1 MSWSLVLG
9 EREGRMLSTTTHRFV
24 RTAAP
29 FVVLVIVLLLGR
41 NARADSVDTL
51 IKQLGDSSD
60 KVRLAAAL
68 NLAKAGDERGIL
80 PLAKTLLND
89 DDKNVRGA
97 AAVGLG
103 KLIKANPSTRYKNLA
118 TANLKTAAA
127 NDGSDF
133 VKTQASN
140 ALSAIGA
147 GGTGSTSRPTGGGG
161 GIYVNIGP
169 MSSKTSSAKNVKWRA
184 VMVKTAAKTLSKVA
198 GHMQQTW
205 PGGTPS
211 KAALA
216 KGGVSG
222 FYIDGTLNTLDIKTS
237 GGGATISCKVSMLL
251 ADFPDKS
258 VFGFLNGGASV
269 TASSSQSDQDL
280 ASEDCVTAVIENLIT
295 SKIVPTIKSKVP

>member
-1 MSWSLVLG
+1 
-9 EREGRMLSTTTHRFV
+9 MLTRIALRFT
-24 RTAAP
+24 RIAAP
-29 FVVLVIVLLLGR
+29 LVVVLALLISGS
-41 NARADSVDTL
+41 ARADSVDTL
-51 IKQLGDSSD
+51 VKQLGDSSD

-89 DDKNVRGA
+89 GDKNVRGA

-103 KLIKANPSTRYKNLA
+103 KLIKANPSTKYKSLA
-118 TANLKTAAA
+118 TANLKTAAS
-127 NDGSDF
+127 NDASDF
-133 VKTQASN
+133 VKTQAKN
-140 ALSAIGA
+140 ALDTIGGG
-147 GGTGSTSRPTGGGG
+147 GGTSPTTPSGGAG
-161 GIYVNIGP
+161 GIYVNVGP
-169 MSSKTSSAKNVKWRA
+169 MSSKTTSANNPKLRA
-184 VMVKTAAKTLSKVA
+184 LMVKTASKTLTKVA
-198 GHMQQTW
+198 SNMQQTW
-205 PGGTPS
+205 PSGTPS
-211 KAALA
+211 KGDLA
-216 KGGVSG
+216 KKGMSG
-222 FYIDGTLNTLDIKTS
+222 FYVDGTLNELTVKTS

>member
-1 MSWSLVLG
+1 
-9 EREGRMLSTTTHRFV
+9 MLSKIASRLIRF
-24 RTAAP
+24 AAP
-29 FVVLVIVLLLGR
+29 LVVIAMLFVSSV
-41 NARADSVDTL
+41 ARADSVDTL
-51 IKQLGDSSD
+51 IKQLSDSSD

-68 NLAKAGDERGIL
+68 NIAKAGDERGIL

-89 DDKNVRGA
+89 SDKNVRGA

-103 KLIKANPSTRYKNLA
+103 KLIKSNPNTKYKSLA

-127 NDGSDF
+127 NDASDF

-140 ALSAIGA
+140 ALITIGS
-147 GGTGSTSRPTGGGG
+147 GGGSTTTQPSGGG
-161 GIYVNIGP
+161 GIYVNVGP
-169 MSSKTSSAKNVKWRA
+169 MSSKTTSSKNDKLRA
-184 VMVKTAAKTLSKVA
+184 LMVKTAQKTLTKVA
-198 GHMQQTW
+198 SNMSQTW
-205 PGGTPS
+205 PSGTPS
-211 KAALA
+211 KADLA
-216 KGGVSG
+216 KKGVSG
-222 FYIDGTLNTLDIKTS
+222 FYVDGTLNTLDIKTS

-269 TASSSQSDQDL
+269 TASSSKTDQDL

>member
-1 MSWSLVLG
+1 
-9 EREGRMLSTTTHRFV
+9 MLSSTANRFV
-24 RTAAP
+24 RAAAP
-29 FVVLVIVLLLGR
+29 LVVLVMLLCFGR
-41 NARADSVDTL
+41 TAHADAVDTL
-51 IKQLGDSSD
+51 VKQLGDSSE

-80 PLAKTLLND
+80 PLAKSLLND

-103 KLIKANPSTRYKNLA
+103 KLIKSNPSTKYKSLA
-118 TANLKTAAA
+118 TANLKTAAS
-127 NDGSDF
+127 NDASDF
-133 VKTQASN
+133 VKTQAQN
-140 ALSAIGA
+140 ALSTIGVGGTSTSPQPTGGA
-147 GGTGSTSRPTGGGG
+147 GGV
-161 GIYVNIGP
+161 YVNIGP
-169 MSSKTSSAKNVKWRA
+169 MSSKTTSAKNDKWRA
-184 VMVKTAAKTLSKVA
+184 VMVKTTAKTLSKVA
-198 GHMQQTW
+198 SNMQQTW

-211 KAALA
+211 KGDLA
-216 KGGVSG
+216 KKGVSG
-222 FYIDGTLNTLDIKTS
+222 FYVDGTLNTLEIKTS